1 MTPQEAAALD
11 QYLTTPPE
19 EFYGE
24 YGDKID
30 DTANWNIDDFGNI
43 VYESDWVFIMYFRY
57 KDGVRKRVGNQESF
71 MTALDEYDPSNL
83 IPEKLEII
91 SGKEWLNK
99 R

>member
-19 EFYGE
+19 EFYAE
-24 YGDKID
+24 YGDDID
-30 DTANWNIDDFGNI
+30 DTSNWNIDDFGNI
-43 VYESDWVFIMYFRY
+43 VYERDWVFIMYF
-57 KDGVRKRVGNQESF
+57 KHLDGVRKFVGSQEGF

-83 IPEKLEII
+83 ISEKLEII